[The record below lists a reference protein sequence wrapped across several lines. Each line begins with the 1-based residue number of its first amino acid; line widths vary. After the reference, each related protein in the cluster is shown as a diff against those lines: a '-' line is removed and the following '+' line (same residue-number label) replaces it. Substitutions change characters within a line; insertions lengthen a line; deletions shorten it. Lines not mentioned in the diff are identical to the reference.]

1 MPKKKLTK
9 SSTDKVWSGV
19 LGGIS
24 EYFGLDSTWVRIAYV
39 VLSVCSSGFPGI
51 TLYILL
57 SLIIPKSEN
66 QTTNHQNFDSFSGN
80 YYDRNQRD
88 RYNNSK
94 RKRKDAEPIY
104 HEDEDDWADF

>member
-1 MPKKKLTK
+1 MPKKRLTK

-39 VLSVCSSGFPGI
+39 ALSVLSSGFPGI

-57 SLIIPKSEN
+57 SIIIPKAPD
-66 QTTNHQNFDSFSGN
+66 TNYRKFHGFDQGN
-80 YYDRNQRD
+80 YYYKGGTKSTDGA
-88 RYNNSK
+88 
-94 RKRKDAEPIY
+94 RKRKDAEVI
-104 HEDEDDWADF
+104 HDEDDDWADF